1 MTTKT
6 TTTTAEMMNEN
17 NINND
22 NRNTTYDHIE
32 DLKSYVSDMLSQM
45 ENDFHQSGNSLL
57 DRMKHIGTQMD
68 GLERNISDLMI
79 DAGLD
84 NKNKNN
90 NDNADE
96 VENEITITDNS
107 NDIDLLSPLSS
118 PMEQQQLREERH
130 QRLLRVPPPT
140 KVLNYGSNLFD
151 HNNTLNTSSS
161 SPRRTNLNGD
171 DDVFGIAGG
180 SGGPSGTTPRNN
192 TNPLLANMNN
202 NTSVL

>member
-22 NRNTTYDHIE
+22 NHNTTYDHIE
-32 DLKSYVSDMLSQM
+32 DVKSYVSDMLSQM

-84 NKNKNN
+84 NNNKNN
-90 NDNADE
+90 ND
-96 VENEITITDNS
+96 

-118 PMEQQQLREERH
+118 SMEHQQLREERH